1 MSATVA
7 GGFWVMVLGR
17 REGAARG
24 WTPLRE
30 GARGEAVDYRFRTPA
45 SPAVPW
51 ASPLGS
57 EQNRRLIP
65 RPRAA
70 LALPENTMDMKTSPL
85 AQLHD
90 PSLLKTDAL
99 IDGQWVK
106 GAARFDVHD
115 PATGAKL
122 ADVANLGAADAE
134 KAIAAAN
141 AAWPA
146 WRGKTAKERSIL
158 LRKWFDLLMVHQ
170 EDLARLMTAENG
182 KPMTESRGEVAY
194 GASFVEWFAE
204 EAKRVNGET
213 LPHFDNNRRL
223 MVIRQAIGVCA
234 AITPWNF
241 PLAMI
246 TRKVA
251 PALAA
256 GCPVV
261 IKPAELTPLTA
272 LAAAELALRAGIP
285 AGVLN
290 VLTADGAN
298 SIAVGKV
305 FCASDTVRH
314 ISFTGSTEVG
324 RILMAQSAPTIKKL
338 SLELGGNAP
347 FIVFDDA
354 DIDSAVEG
362 AIASKYRNAGQTC
375 VCANRIYVQEGVYD
389 RFVEKFA
396 AKVKAFK
403 VGNGFEEGV
412 VQGPLIEPAAL
423 DKVQRH
429 VEDAQKKGGKV
440 VVGGSRLQGQFF
452 QPTVIADATG
462 DMLCAREETFG
473 PLAPVFKF
481 RTEQEAIAAANNTEF
496 GLASY
501 FYSRD
506 VGRIFRVS
514 EALEYGM
521 VGINV
526 GIIATEHVPF
536 GGVKQ
541 SGLGREGSHHG
552 MDEYLEI
559 KYLCMGDVLK

>member
-1 MSATVA
+1 
-7 GGFWVMVLGR
+7 
-17 REGAARG
+17 
-24 WTPLRE
+24 
-30 GARGEAVDYRFRTPA
+30 
-45 SPAVPW
+45 
-51 ASPLGS
+51 
-57 EQNRRLIP
+57 
-65 RPRAA
+65 
-70 LALPENTMDMKTSPL
+70 MDMKTSPL
-85 AQLHD
+85 ALLND

-99 IDGQWVK
+99 INGQWVP
-106 GAARFDVHD
+106 GSSRFDVHD
-115 PATGAKL
+115 PATGLKL
-122 ADVANLGAADAE
+122 ADVANLGPADAE
-134 KAIAAAN
+134 AAIAAAN

-146 WRGKTAKERSIL
+146 WRAKTGKERHAIL
-158 LRKWFDLLMVHQ
+158 LKWFHLLMAHQ
-170 EDLARLMTAENG
+170 EDLGRIMTAEQG
-182 KPMTESRGEVAY
+182 KPFAEAKGEVAY

-213 LPHFDNNRRL
+213 LPQFDNNRRL
-223 MVIRQAIGVCA
+223 MVMKQPIGVCA

-256 GCPVV
+256 GCTVV

-272 LAAAELALRAGIP
+272 LAAAELAVRAGIP

-290 VLTADGAN
+290 LLSADGDN

-305 FCASDTVRH
+305 FCASDIVRH

-324 RILMAQSAPTIKKL
+324 RILMAQSAPTVKKM

-354 DIDSAVEG
+354 DLDSAVEG
-362 AIASKYRNAGQTC
+362 AMASKYRNAGQTC
-375 VCANRIYVQEGVYD
+375 VCANRLYVQDGVYD
-389 RFVEKFA
+389 AFVEKFA
-396 AKVKAFK
+396 AKVKALK
-403 VGNGFEEGV
+403 VGNGFTDGV
-412 VQGPLIEPAAL
+412 NQGPLIEPAAVQ
-423 DKVQRH
+423 KVQRH
-429 VEDAQKKGGKV
+429 LADALAKGGRV
-440 VVGGSRLQGQFF
+440 VAGGTPLEGQFVE
-452 QPTVIADATG
+452 PTVVADATA

-473 PLAPVFKF
+473 PFAPVFRFK
-481 RTEQEAIAAANNTEF
+481 TEQEAIDAANNTEF

-521 VGINV
+521 VGINAGV
-526 GIIATEHVPF
+526 IATEHVPF

-552 MDEYLEI
+552 MDDYVEL
-559 KYLCMGDVLK
+559 KYLCLGDILK

>member
-1 MSATVA
+1 
-7 GGFWVMVLGR
+7 
-17 REGAARG
+17 
-24 WTPLRE
+24 
-30 GARGEAVDYRFRTPA
+30 
-45 SPAVPW
+45 
-51 ASPLGS
+51 
-57 EQNRRLIP
+57 
-65 RPRAA
+65 
-70 LALPENTMDMKTSPL
+70 MDMKTSSPL
-85 AQLHD
+85 DLLQD

-99 IDGQWVK
+99 INGQWVT
-106 GAARFDVHD
+106 GSSRFDVLD
-115 PATGAKL
+115 PATGLKL
-122 ADVANLGAADAE
+122 ADVANLGPAE
-134 KAIAAAN
+134 AEAAIAAAD
-141 AAWPA
+141 AAWA
-146 WRGKTAKERSIL
+146 GWKNKTAKERSTI
-158 LRKWFDLLMVHQ
+158 LRKWYDLLMAHQ
-170 EDLARLMTAENG
+170 DDLGTIMTAEQG
-182 KPMTESRGEVAY
+182 KPLPEAKGEVAY

-213 LPHFDNNRRL
+213 LPQFDNNRRL
-223 MVIRQAIGVCA
+223 MVLKQPIGVCA

-272 LAAAELALRAGIP
+272 LAAGELALRAGIP

-290 VLTADGAN
+290 IVTSDADN

-305 FCASDTVRH
+305 LCASDTVRH
-314 ISFTGSTEVG
+314 LSFTGSTEVG
-324 RILMAQSAPTIKKL
+324 RILMAQCAPTVKKM

-347 FIVFDDA
+347 FIVFNDA

-362 AIASKYRNAGQTC
+362 AFASKYRNAGQTC
-375 VCANRIYVQEGVYD
+375 VCSNRFYVQEGVYD
-389 RFVEKFA
+389 QFVEKFA
-396 AKVKAFK
+396 AKVKTAK
-403 VGNGFEEGV
+403 VGNGFEDGV
-412 VQGPLIEPAAL
+412 NQGPLIEEAAL
-423 DKVQRH
+423 VKVQRH
-429 VEDAQKKGGKV
+429 VDDALSKGGRV
-440 VVGGSRLQGQFF
+440 VAGGKRLEGQFF
-452 QPTVIADATG
+452 EPTVVADATA

-473 PLAPVFKF
+473 PFAPIFKF
-481 RTEQEAIAAANNTEF
+481 TTEQEAIDAANNTEF

-506 VGRIFRVS
+506 IGRIYRVA

-526 GIIATEHVPF
+526 GILATEHVPF

-552 MDEYLEI
+552 MDDYVEI
-559 KYLCMGDVLK
+559 KYLCVGDVLR